1 MERMKTFFI
10 YALIIVLFY
19 FFSNFAINL
28 LIANSYKELNNHI
41 EIEQSDN
48 GFSIIVDTANSNKQ
62 QGYFIGKVKNTSD
75 QVIAKQYVKVDSY
88 YKGKIMQS
96 KYLAFENLQP
106 GEERTFK
113 LVFSVG
119 NIDEYKVSYVDEIP
133 INRTK
138 LDDAIDAIKGFLG
151 NVVDGI
157 ENFSF
162 TETANSVG
170 GAFRT
175 VTVEGEDWQLL
186 IAVLLV
192 GRAIAFAFM
201 I

>member
-157 ENFSF
+157 ENSDGD
-162 TETANSVG
+162 TIYRLS
-170 GAFRT
+170 
-175 VTVEGEDWQLL
+175 D
-186 IAVLLV
+186 
-192 GRAIAFAFM
+192 M
-201 I
+201 K